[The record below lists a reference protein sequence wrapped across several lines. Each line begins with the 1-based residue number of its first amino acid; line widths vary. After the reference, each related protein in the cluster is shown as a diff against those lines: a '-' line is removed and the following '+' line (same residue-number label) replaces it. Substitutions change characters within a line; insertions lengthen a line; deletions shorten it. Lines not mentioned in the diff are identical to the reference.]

1 MGKLLE
7 VNNLSISFTQYV
19 QGLNRHDLKV
29 ISDLSLDIGES
40 EIVAVLGSSGSG
52 KSLLAHTI
60 LGILPYNAHVTGDVK
75 FKGEVLDQD
84 KKEKIRGKEICLIP
98 QSVNFLDPLM
108 KVSQQAVGECKDEN
122 ERKEKKMRQRE
133 VFAKY
138 GLDESVDD
146 LYPFEL
152 SGGMARKVLLSTA
165 LLNDPDLLIA
175 DEPTPGLDSKSVEE
189 TIQDIRKLKEQG
201 KGVLLIT
208 HEIDVAL
215 KTADRIA
222 IFYSGYVI
230 EINKV
235 ENFLNSENLLHPYTK
250 ALVDAL
256 PHNGFKLTEGVQ
268 PLEEV
273 SGCPYYENCPISSDK
288 CANNKPELIEHD
300 GAMIRC
306 FNFNKSVSEDSVS
319 EDSVSEDSVSEA
331 SVEDSVSEEV
341 ADEVVSEEVVDE
353 VVSEEVVE
361 EPITEEIAEEVNDEE
376 ANDGA

>member
-29 ISDLSLDIGES
+29 ISDLSLDIDES

-60 LGILPYNAHVTGDVK
+60 LGILPYNAHVTGEVK
-75 FKGEVLDQD
+75 FKGQVLNQE

-108 KVSQQAVGECKDEN
+108 KVSEQAIGECKDKNEHK
-122 ERKEKKMRQRE
+122 ERKIRQRE
-133 VFAKY
+133 VFSKY

-175 DEPTPGLDSKSVEE
+175 DEPTPGLDAKSVEE
-189 TIQDIRKLKEQG
+189 TIHDIKSLKEHG

-235 ENFLNSENLLHPYTK
+235 ENFKNSENLLHPYTK

-256 PHNGFKLTEGVQ
+256 PKNGFKLTEGVQ

-273 SGCPYYENCPISSDK
+273 SGCPYYENCPIRLDK
-288 CANNKPELIEHD
+288 CESNKPELIEHD
-300 GAMIRC
+300 GVMIRC
-306 FNFNKSVSEDSVS
+306 FNFKESVSEDSGLVDDVV
-319 EDSVSEDSVSEA
+319 ESVSEDSGLVDDV
-331 SVEDSVSEEV
+331 VESVSE
-341 ADEVVSEEVVDE
+341 DSNL
-353 VVSEEVVE
+353 VE
-361 EPITEEIAEEVNDEE
+361 ESLEEVNDES
-376 ANDGA
+376 

>member
-1 MGKLLE
+1 MGNLLE

-19 QGLNRHDLKV
+19 QGLNRHDSKV
-29 ISDLSLDIGES
+29 ISDLTIDINES

-52 KSLLAHTI
+52 KSLLAHSI
-60 LGILPYNAHVTGDVK
+60 LGILPYNSHVTGELK
-75 FKGEVLDQD
+75 YKGQVLNQEL
-84 KKEKIRGKEICLIP
+84 KEKLRGKEICLIP

-108 KVSQQAVGECKDEN
+108 KVSEQAIGECKDEK
-122 ERKEKKMRQRE
+122 EHDEKKIRQRE
-133 VFAKY
+133 IFSRY

-165 LLNDPDLLIA
+165 LIGDPDLLIA
-175 DEPTPGLDSKSVEE
+175 DEPTPGLDAKSVEE
-189 TIQDIRKLKEQG
+189 TIEDIRNLKEHG

-235 ENFLNSENLLHPYTK
+235 ENFKNADNVLHPYTK
-250 ALVDAL
+250 ALINSL
-256 PHNGFKLTEGVQ
+256 PRNGFKLTEGVQ
-268 PLEEV
+268 PLGEV
-273 SGCPYYENCPISSDK
+273 SGCPYYENCPIRLDK
-288 CANNKPELIEHD
+288 CENNKPQLEEHD

-306 FNFNKSVSEDSVS
+306 FNFK
-319 EDSVSEDSVSEA
+319 
-331 SVEDSVSEEV
+331 
-341 ADEVVSEEVVDE
+341 
-353 VVSEEVVE
+353 
-361 EPITEEIAEEVNDEE
+361 E
-376 ANDGA
+376 ANDGS

>member
-1 MGKLLE
+1 MGELLE

-19 QGLNRHDLKV
+19 QGLNRHDSKV
-29 ISDLSLDIGES
+29 ISDLTIDVGES
-40 EIVAVLGSSGSG
+40 EIVAILGSSGSG
-52 KSLLAHTI
+52 KSLLAHSI
-60 LGILPYNAHVTGDVK
+60 LGILPYNANVTGEIK
-75 FKGEVLDQD
+75 YKGQVLDQEL
-84 KKEKIRGKEICLIP
+84 KENLRGKEICLIP

-108 KVSQQAVGECKDEN
+108 KVSEQAIGECKDEK
-122 ERKEKKMRQRE
+122 EHDEKKIRQRE
-133 VFAKY
+133 VFARY

-165 LLNDPDLLIA
+165 LIGDPNLLIA
-175 DEPTPGLDSKSVEE
+175 DEPTPGLDVKSVEE
-189 TIQDIRKLKEQG
+189 SIEDIKNLEENG

-235 ENFLNSENLLHPYTK
+235 ENFKNADDVLHPYTK
-250 ALVDAL
+250 ALINSL
-256 PHNGFKLTEGVQ
+256 PRNGFKLTEGVQ
-268 PLEEV
+268 PLDEV
-273 SGCPYYENCPISSDK
+273 PGCPYYENCPIRTDRCGK
-288 CANNKPELIEHD
+288 EKPSLEEHD

-306 FNFNKSVSEDSVS
+306 FNFK
-319 EDSVSEDSVSEA
+319 
-331 SVEDSVSEEV
+331 
-341 ADEVVSEEVVDE
+341 
-353 VVSEEVVE
+353 
-361 EPITEEIAEEVNDEE
+361 E